1 MNTKYTK
8 KFSVT
13 GIFRGTQ
20 WVLFKLGII
29 PCQARLVN
37 GIILERAKFFS
48 KRKQNSATKAPR
60 HKEKRRIKELV
71 NHKPPE

>member
-37 GIILERAKFFS
+37 GIIL
-48 KRKQNSATKAPR
+48 KRTFATDKCGQESDKIGLDAG
-60 HKEKRRIKELV
+60 E
-71 NHKPPE
+71 